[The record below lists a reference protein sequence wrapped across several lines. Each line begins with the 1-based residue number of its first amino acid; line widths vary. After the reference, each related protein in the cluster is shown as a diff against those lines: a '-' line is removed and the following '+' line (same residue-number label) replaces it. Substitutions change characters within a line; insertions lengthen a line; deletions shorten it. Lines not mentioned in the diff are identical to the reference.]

1 MHRTREND
9 PQLWGLREADWGG
22 LLRAIH
28 PAKTA
33 QNVAAD
39 IGAPVRSAENW
50 IEGVSAPSLKWF
62 AAMAAAYGPEVLA
75 AVLPDHLGWLGAARR
90 AARQEALERR
100 QAALAREWDLM
111 ERGRR

>member
-9 PQLWGLREADWGG
+9 PQVWGLREADWGR
-22 LLRAIH
+22 LLRAIR

-39 IGAPVRSAENW
+39 IGAPVRSVENW

-90 AARQEALERR
+90 AARQAGLERR
-100 QAALAREWDLM
+100 QAALGAEMARHR
-111 ERGRR
+111 RGG

>member
-9 PQLWGLREADWGG
+9 PQIWGLPEADWGA

-28 PAKTA
+28 PQKTA
-33 QNVAAD
+33 AHVAAD
-39 IGAPVRSAENW
+39 IGAPGRTVENW
-50 IEGVSAPSLKWF
+50 IEGISSPSLRWF

-90 AARQEALERR
+90 AARQAGLERR
-100 QAALAREWDLM
+100 QADLDAEMARH
-111 ERGRR
+111 RREV